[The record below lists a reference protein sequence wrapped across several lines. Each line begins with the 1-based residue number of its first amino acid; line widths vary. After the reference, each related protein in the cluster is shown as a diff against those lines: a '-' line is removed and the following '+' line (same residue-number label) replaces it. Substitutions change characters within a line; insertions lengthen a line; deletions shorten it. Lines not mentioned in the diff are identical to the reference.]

1 MSEIVD
7 FDKNCQRQIQS
18 VIRAKEIQK
27 LGSESQSRVEFSI
40 YEFDTQKFGSVLKS
54 KMLVLV

>member
-1 MSEIVD
+1 MNSEIVD

-18 VIRAKEIQK
+18 AIKAKEIQK

-40 YEFDTQKFGSVLKS
+40 YKFDALAKVLKS
-54 KMLVLV
+54 KILVLV